1 VTRTSHGGLFLSHH
15 LSLVTRRCF
24 SMAEPRSQDVL
35 VEGVQLDSAEDA
47 EMAELRSLLL
57 GPAEGQIA
65 EIHERLTDP
74 HRQLMEVSDVLP
86 DAIAVRTRRDDE
98 LAQALGPTVT
108 TAIERS
114 VRRNPQP
121 LVDAIFPVIGPA
133 IRRAI
138 SVALSGMVQSLNQS
152 MAYSFSAQ
160 GLKWRIEAWRTGKT
174 FAEVVMLHT
183 LLFRVEQVFLIHRET
198 GLLLQHVVAG
208 GAAVQDADM
217 VSGMLTAIQDFVHDS
232 FNSPA
237 EEQLETMEV
246 GDLTVWIE
254 QGPLAIIA
262 AVIRGTAPQELRP
275 VFQETLETIHLQFR
289 TQLQDFSG
297 DASQFDGA
305 RPLLEDCLQTQI
317 DEDKQGRAPARF
329 PRSIIVIASVILLAL
344 LVWGFFA
351 WRDSRRW
358 NSYVERVKREPG
370 VVVTDA
376 GTRDGKYFIAGLRDP
391 LARDPSAFMAESK
404 VNPSDVVTRFEPFQA
419 MSPEFVLAR
428 ARSLLQPP
436 PTVNL
441 KFNNGVLEAEGF
453 AALQWVTE
461 MRRTARFVP
470 GVSALK
476 DDNLLDV
483 DRIVNPSLLFVLD
496 RTELAAG
503 QEEKLKQLMADIERL
518 QKLAESMN
526 KSARLEITGHA
537 DGSGTEERNAE
548 LSRGRAEKIASEL
561 NSRLPSKANLSIV
574 AVASKEK
581 LREEVTEA
589 DRAANRSVTFKIILS
604 DAR

>member
-1 VTRTSHGGLFLSHH
+1 
-15 LSLVTRRCF
+15 
-24 SMAEPRSQDVL
+24 MAESRSQDVL
-35 VEGVQLDSAEDA
+35 EEGVHPGTAPDDA

-74 HRQLMEVSDVLP
+74 HRQLTEVSRVLP
-86 DAIAVRTRRDDE
+86 DAIAVRTRQDDD
-98 LAQALGPTVT
+98 LSQALGPTVT

-114 VRRNPQP
+114 VRKNPQP
-121 LVDAIFPVIGPA
+121 LIDAIFPVIGPA

-160 GLKWRIEAWRTGKT
+160 GLKWRVEAWRTGKP
-174 FAEVVMLHT
+174 FAEVVLLHT

-208 GAAVQDADM
+208 GASVQDADM

-237 EEQLETMEV
+237 EEQLETLEV
-246 GDLTVWIE
+246 GELSVWIE
-254 QGPLAIIA
+254 QGPLAILA
-262 AVIRGTAPQELRP
+262 AVIRGTAPQELRT

-289 TQLQDFSG
+289 PALQEFSG
-297 DASQFDGA
+297 DAAEFDGA
-305 RPLLEDCLQTQI
+305 HPLLEDCLQTQL
-317 DEDKQGRAPARF
+317 DQEKQSATSTRL
-329 PRSIIVIASVILLAL
+329 PRSIIVIACLVILAL

-351 WRDSRRW
+351 WRDTRRW
-358 NSYVERVKREPG
+358 NAYVERVKREPG
-370 VVVTDA
+370 VVVTET
-376 GTRDGKYFIAGLRDP
+376 GTRDGKYFINGLRDP
-391 LARDPSAFMAESK
+391 LAQDPKAFLPEAR
-404 VNPSDVVTRFEPFQA
+404 VDAGDVVSRFEPFQA

-428 ARSLLQPP
+428 ARRLLEPP

-441 KFNNGVLEAEGF
+441 KLADGVLEAEGF
-453 AALQWVTE
+453 ATLQWVTE
-461 MRRTARFVP
+461 TRRVARFVP
-470 GVSALK
+470 GVSQFK
-476 DDNLLDV
+476 DTNLLDV

-496 RTELAAG
+496 RTELAPG
-503 QEEKLKQLMADIERL
+503 QEEKFKQLMADIGRL
-518 QKLAESMN
+518 QALAEAMK
-526 KSARLEITGHA
+526 KSARLEITGHV
-537 DGSGTEERNAE
+537 DGSGSEERNAE
-548 LSRGRAEKIASEL
+548 LSRGRAETIASEL
-561 NSRLPSKANLSIV
+561 NQRLPSKANLTIV
-574 AVASKEK
+574 PVASKER
-581 LREEVTEA
+581 LREELTEA

>member
-1 VTRTSHGGLFLSHH
+1 
-15 LSLVTRRCF
+15 
-24 SMAEPRSQDVL
+24 MAEPRSQDVL
-35 VEGVQLDSAEDA
+35 EEGVQLDSVADDA

-57 GPAEGQIA
+57 GPAEAKIA

-74 HRQLMEVSDVLP
+74 HRQLTEISRVLP
-86 DAIAVRTRRDDE
+86 DAVAVRTRQDDE
-98 LAQALGPTVT
+98 LSQALGPTVT

-114 VRRNPQP
+114 VRKNPQP

-152 MAYSFSAQ
+152 MAHSFSAQ
-160 GLKWRIEAWRTGKT
+160 GLKWRIEGWRTGKP
-174 FAEVVMLHT
+174 FAEVVLLHT

-232 FNSPA
+232 FNSPE

-246 GDLTVWIE
+246 GELTVWIE

-275 VFQETLETIHLQFR
+275 VFQEALETIHLQFR
-289 TQLQDFSG
+289 PALMDFSG
-297 DASQFDGA
+297 DASELEA
-305 RPLLEDCLQTQI
+305 TRPLLEDCLQTQL
-317 DEDKQGRAPARF
+317 DQEKQSSAPARI
-329 PRSIIVIASVILLAL
+329 PRTIMVIAGLIVLAL
-344 LVWGFFA
+344 LAWGFLA

-358 NSYVERVKREPG
+358 NAYIERVKREPG
-370 VVVTDA
+370 VVVTDT
-376 GTRDGKYFIAGLRDP
+376 GTRDGKYFISGLRDP
-391 LARDPSAFMAESK
+391 LARDPQAFLAEAR
-404 VNPSDVVTRFEPFQA
+404 VDPEDVVSRFEPFQA

-428 ARSLLQPP
+428 ASRLLEPP
-436 PTVNL
+436 QTVNL
-441 KFNNGVLEAEGF
+441 KFNNGLLEAEGF
-453 AALQWVTE
+453 ATLQWVTE
-461 MRRTARFVP
+461 MRRVVRFVP
-470 GVSALK
+470 GVIQFK

-483 DRIVNPSLLFVLD
+483 DRIVNPSLLF
-496 RTELAAG
+496 EPNQIEIAPG
-503 QEEKLKQLMADIERL
+503 QEEKFRQLMADIERL
-518 QKLAESMN
+518 QKLAESMKKN
-526 KSARLEITGHA
+526 ARLEITGRA
-537 DGSGTEERNAE
+537 DGSGSEERNAE
-548 LSRGRAEKIASEL
+548 LSRGRAEAIAALL
-561 NSRLPSKANLSIV
+561 NARLPSKANLTIV
-574 AVASKEK
+574 PVASKEK